1 MPKSLFQIRKMEP
14 PISIFDLSSTI
25 TTPHV
30 VMQRRGILAFKAW
43 GDFHKVNYIRELR
56 MGDMNTYTRGYRLHL
71 QSGKTGRQE
80 PRRRRRRK
88 EEAEHTPRANIFK
101 PGDPSF
107 RWEKQDLLG
116 PCAQGPRPRPRPAT
130 WQRQPLSFPPQ
141 PYSPSSVA
149 Y

>member
-1 MPKSLFQIRKMEP
+1 
-14 PISIFDLSSTI
+14 
-25 TTPHV
+25 
-30 VMQRRGILAFKAW
+30 MQRRGILAFKAW

-107 RWEKQDLLG
+107 RWEKQDLMG

-130 WQRQPLSFPPQ
+130 WQRQPLSFPPPNRTLPPLSLTSQ
-141 PYSPSSVA
+141 RRLNRFRNLSLGTWLLVIGTGGKGGWR
-149 Y
+149 